1 MNVDKLVKK
10 ELLAMSGGAATRQMP
25 QLPPNA
31 INLLAGDPDF
41 NQPDFINDAVYNAM
55 KEGKTHYS
63 FTGEPDFKEAIAKY
77 YSKYGVT
84 VDPKTQVQ
92 ITSGGSQAI
101 FEAFGTI
108 LNPGDEIIILDPAYS
123 GYAEPVAY
131 FGAKVVRVPQI
142 KVDGMFRPDFE
153 AIEGAVTD
161 NTKAILYCSPDNPT
175 GTVWSKEEM
184 KSLADIAVRKDLVV
198 LSDEIYTEYIW
209 GDRKH
214 ETIIDLPDML
224 NRTLVL
230 MSLSKTF
237 AWTGCRAGY
246 IIGGPEIMNHVMNV
260 PVGICGVPVPFQ
272 KAAVAAMTDGW
283 DFVKEMRDE
292 YKKRIDFMVPR
303 LNEIEGV
310 NCPYPEGAF
319 YLFPEVKSEAMAK
332 PPMQLIMDM
341 MMKQQLLLAP
351 GVMYGS
357 QGAGHIR
364 FSLIKP
370 VEVLAE
376 AADRLE
382 KYLKA

>member
-1 MNVDKLVKK
+1 MDVDKLVKK
-10 ELLAMSGGAATRQMP
+10 ELLTMRGGSATRQMP

-41 NQPDFINDAVYNAM
+41 DQPDLISDAVYNAM

-63 FTGEPDFKEAIAKY
+63 FAGEPDFKEAIANY
-77 YSKYGVT
+77 YGKYGVT

-123 GYAEPVAY
+123 GYAEPAAY
-131 FGAKVVRVPQI
+131 FSAKVVRASQ
-142 KVDGMFRPDFE
+142 KKMDGLFRPSFE

-161 NTKAILYCSPDNPT
+161 KTKAILYCSPDNPT
-175 GTVWSKEEM
+175 GTVWTKEEL
-184 KSLADIAVRKDLVV
+184 KRLAEIAVKHDLIV

-209 GDRKH
+209 GGRKH

-224 NRTLVL
+224 NRTMVL

-246 IIGGPEIMNHVMNV
+246 IISGPELMNYVFNV

-272 KAAVAAMTDGW
+272 KAAVTALAEGW
-283 DFVKEMRDE
+283 DFVEKMKDE
-292 YKKRIDFMVPR
+292 YEKRIDFMVPR
-303 LNEIEGV
+303 LNEIEDV
-310 NCPYPEGAF
+310 TCPRPEGAF
-319 YLFPEVKSEAMAK
+319 YLFPEVEGLDM
-332 PPMQLIMDM
+332 PFMQLIMDM

-351 GVMYGS
+351 GEIYGS
-357 QGAGHIR
+357 NGKGHIR
-364 FSLIKP
+364 FSLVKP

-376 AADRLE
+376 AADRFE
-382 KYLKA
+382 KYLKGQ

>member
-1 MNVDKLVKK
+1 MSVDKLVKK
-10 ELLAMSGGAATRQMP
+10 ELLAMGGGSATRQMS

-41 NQPDFINDAVYNAM
+41 NQPDLINDAVYKAM

-63 FTGEPDFKEAIAKY
+63 FIGEPDFKEAIAKY
-77 YSKYGVT
+77 YSKYGVA
-84 VDPKTQVQ
+84 VDPKTQIQ

-123 GYAEPVAY
+123 GYTEPAAY
-131 FGAKVVRVPQI
+131 FGTKVVRASQK
-142 KVDGMFRPDFE
+142 KVDGLYRPDFE
-153 AIEGAVTD
+153 AIKSAVNE
-161 NTKAILYCSPDNPT
+161 NTKAILFCSPDNPT
-175 GTVWSKEEM
+175 GTVWTKEEL
-184 KSLADIAVRKDLVV
+184 KSLAEIAVEDDLVV

-209 GDRKH
+209 GGRKH

-246 IIGGPEIMNHVMNV
+246 IIGGPEIMEHVMNV

-272 KAAVAAMTDGW
+272 KAAVVALNEGW
-283 DFVKEMRDE
+283 DFVEEMRTE

-310 NCPYPEGAF
+310 ICPYPEGAF
-319 YLFPEVKSEAMAK
+319 YLFPEVEGLSK
-332 PPMQLIMDM
+332 PGMQLIMDM
-341 MMKQQLLLAP
+341 MMKVQLLLAP
-351 GVMYGS
+351 GELYG
-357 QGAGHIR
+357 GNGTGHVR

-370 VEVLAE
+370 IDVLAE
-376 AADRLE
+376 AADRFE